1 MATNTR
7 GILHFNLST
16 ASFFSGIGM
25 AYTVERKQYWH
36 LPLCVLFPFTYS
48 GYQLY
53 QNKYNITNYFK
64 EMTTK

>member
-25 AYTVERKQYWH
+25 AYAVERKQYWH
-36 LPLCVLFPFTYS
+36 LPT
-48 GYQLY
+48 QA
-53 QNKYNITNYFK
+53 TNSIK
-64 EMTTK
+64 INTISQIILQK